1 MPKGVLL
8 NFPRENIQKIWII
21 PNILHIQEHMANKID
36 PEHYQSNTNLEAIDV
51 IEAFDLNFH
60 RGNIVK
66 YVLRAGKK
74 TERGYENKE
83 KQLEDLKKSK
93 WYLER
98 LIKNVEEG

>member
-1 MPKGVLL
+1 
-8 NFPRENIQKIWII
+8 
-21 PNILHIQEHMANKID
+21 MANKIV
-36 PEHYQSNTNLEAIDV
+36 PEHYQSNTKLEAIDV

-74 TERGYENKE
+74 SEKGYENKD
-83 KQLEDLKKSK
+83 KQLEDLKKAK

-98 LIKNVEEG
+98 VIKNVTEG

>member
-1 MPKGVLL
+1 
-8 NFPRENIQKIWII
+8 
-21 PNILHIQEHMANKID
+21 MANKID
-36 PEHYQSNTNLEAIDV
+36 PEHYQSNTKLEAIDV

-74 TERGYENKE
+74 SEKGYENKD
-83 KQLEDLKKSK
+83 KQLDDLKKAK

-98 LIKNVEEG
+98 VIKNVTEG